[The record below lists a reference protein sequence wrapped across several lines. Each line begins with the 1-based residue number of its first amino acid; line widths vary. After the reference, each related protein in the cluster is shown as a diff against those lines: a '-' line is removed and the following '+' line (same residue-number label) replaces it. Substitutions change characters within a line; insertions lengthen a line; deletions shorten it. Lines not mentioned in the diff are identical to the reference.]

1 MRLYPSPLV
10 KINIIDWDVLLLF
23 VIFPF
28 LYPAFYRAA
37 INFTLHFLLYTL
49 SNQRQSLCVFCQWR
63 FSIAPFVLFL
73 RLSSIL
79 MVFELMRFYWDRC
92 RGLFA
97 YSFIVEDFW
106 STHFFAYFET
116 YLRMDVS
123 RGMFVTDLDQ
133 FNLSCVFCKF
143 YVNKRLFVFSFLQLC
158 TLSASR

>member
-97 YSFIVEDFW
+97 YSFIVEGFFGRLTSLPILRHICVW
-106 STHFFAYFET
+106 TYPEGCLLPIWISSIWAVFFVSFMWISACSCSHFY
-116 YLRMDVS
+116 
-123 RGMFVTDLDQ
+123 
-133 FNLSCVFCKF
+133 N
-143 YVNKRLFVFSFLQLC
+143 YVH
-158 TLSASR
+158 